1 MPGISEEQ
9 QICEQTMV
17 DRTVFPLP
25 PAGKGSNNSGGM
37 NDETAVQVPPEQQ
50 LSVLALVQTPLAQH
64 EGVGFVVVAVEV
76 VEVFPGW
83 LLSFD
88 DATTAVLEQVP
99 PEQHEGCAG
108 VFFSTTGRMAAIKPG
123 SGAK

>member
-1 MPGISEEQ
+1 
-9 QICEQTMV
+9 MV

-37 NDETAVQVPPEQQ
+37 NDETAVQVSPEQQ
-50 LSVLALVQTPLAQH
+50 LSVLALSQTPLAQH

-76 VEVFPGW
+76 FPGW

-88 DATTAVLEQVP
+88 DAAAAVLEQVP